1 MTWSHVVGRG
11 FRQRGPLY
19 KLASGSKHLTVL
31 LHSKVWTR
39 LEKNI
44 GLVAANPYA
53 SQLWVSG
60 NDKTVVEYQNK
71 KQSITVH
78 KDSMQC
84 I

>member
-1 MTWSHVVGRG
+1 MSTN
-11 FRQRGPLY
+11 RQNGPHY

-53 SQLWVSG
+53 GQLG
-60 NDKTVVEYQNK
+60 LVEIIREMQNIRKNK
-71 KQSITVH
+71 KEKFFLESMKSMECIQSP
-78 KDSMQC
+78 
-84 I
+84 